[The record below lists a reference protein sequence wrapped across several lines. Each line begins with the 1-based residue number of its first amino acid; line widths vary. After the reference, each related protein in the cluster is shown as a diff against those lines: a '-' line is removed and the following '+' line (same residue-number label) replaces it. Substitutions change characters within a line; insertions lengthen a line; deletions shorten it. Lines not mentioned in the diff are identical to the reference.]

1 MKTLTTSQYVL
12 EQIENNR
19 YTVFKRQYDIGT
31 TTAYCEIDLHEEVVK
46 GLEKNP
52 NSGYWGN
59 VICQCVNQH
68 GKLYEKYK
76 V

>member
-1 MKTLTTSQYVL
+1 MERLITNQYIL
-12 EQIENNR
+12 EQIENNK
-19 YTVFKRQYDIGT
+19 YKVFKKHYDIGT
-31 TTAYCEIDLHEEVVK
+31 TTVYYEINLHEEVVK